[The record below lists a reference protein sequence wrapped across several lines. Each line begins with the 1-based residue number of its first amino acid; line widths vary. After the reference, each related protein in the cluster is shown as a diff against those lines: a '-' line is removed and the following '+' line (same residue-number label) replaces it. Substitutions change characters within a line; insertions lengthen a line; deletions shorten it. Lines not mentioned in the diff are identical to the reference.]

1 MKQRIMA
8 IGFAILATGLWNQT
22 SIQAASWYS
31 LVVVHSSD
39 NVGTG
44 VVTVDRASLHPYGG
58 VGPSDCSGAVC
69 GASYAAGTRVTLTA
83 TAAPG
88 SVFMG
93 WGGECSGTSPTC
105 VVRMGGHRDVLVYFG
120 K

>member
-1 MKQRIMA
+1 MKLRNMA
-8 IGFAILATGLWNQT
+8 IGLAVLSTGLWNEP
-22 SIQAASWYS
+22 SIQAASRYS

-44 VVTVDRASLHPYGG
+44 VVTVDRAVLHAYGG
-58 VGPSDCSGAVC
+58 VGPADCSGEVC
-69 GASYAAGTRVTLTA
+69 GASYPAGTRVTLRA
-83 TAAPG
+83 TPAAG

-93 WGGECSGTSPTC
+93 WGGECTGTSPTC
-105 VVRMGGHRDVLVYFG
+105 TVRMGGHRDVLVYFG